1 MFDRILGLPMHPLVV
16 HGVVVLLPLMAV
28 ITVICAFRPALRA
41 RWAWGVAAAN
51 AAVLVLAVV
60 AKESGEAL
68 LHRMAGLQI
77 ERHEELGGILPA
89 TAFLLTATSVL
100 LALTASRPNLRLWA
114 RVLTVGAAA
123 LAVAW
128 TVLTGH
134 SGAEAVW
141 GSR

>member
-16 HGVVVLLPLMAV
+16 HGVVVLLPLMGV
-28 ITVICAFRPALRA
+28 VTVLSAFRPAVRP
-41 RWAWGVAAAN
+41 RWAWAVVAAN
-51 AAVLVLAVV
+51 AFVLVLAVV

-77 ERHEELGGILPA
+77 ERHEELGGLLPA
-89 TAFLLTATSVL
+89 TALLLTASAAL
-100 LALTASRPNLRLWA
+100 LAMTGRRPGLRPWATA
-114 RVLTVGAAA
+114 LTVAAA
-123 LAVAW
+123 GLAIVW